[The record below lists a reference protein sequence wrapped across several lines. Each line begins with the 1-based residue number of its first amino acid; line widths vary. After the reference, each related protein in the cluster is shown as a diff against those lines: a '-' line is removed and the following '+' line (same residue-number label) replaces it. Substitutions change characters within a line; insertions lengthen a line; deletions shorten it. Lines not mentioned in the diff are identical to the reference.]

1 MQIEHCIDI
10 KKSSPI
16 SMFPFEKKGLFK
28 MEKQPIIKR
37 REYLSIILFQKIHSL
52 IRSLHEDET
61 RESSDLLFKVG
72 TSANAVT
79 V

>member
-1 MQIEHCIDI
+1 
-10 KKSSPI
+10 
-16 SMFPFEKKGLFK
+16 